1 MLSCH
6 ANNTSSW
13 NEFGRRGIC
22 ARAVA
27 NETAFIAQ
35 VPVGYLLGLNFSE
48 EMVERL
54 HLFGIDHLA
63 DLHRLNLTQKQLE
76 AQFKAEGKR
85 LYQVAHGAFTQPVQ
99 RFKEPPIAHQRW

>member
-1 MLSCH
+1 
-6 ANNTSSW
+6 
-13 NEFGRRGIC
+13 
-22 ARAVA
+22 
-27 NETAFIAQ
+27 
-35 VPVGYLLGLNFSE
+35 
-48 EMVERL
+48 MVERL

-99 RFKEPPIAHQRW
+99 RFKENRPLPISVGSLRSLYSSPMSSCPIFSC